1 MEELTVEQWMEKYPY
16 LRNMAEYTLFTTR
29 EDVEQIRNGEKVKV
43 NSEDVSIEFL
53 KRILNNDFYFEYASR
68 YFNGDIN
75 NFAVCYIIGGDT
87 GGSIYYKKSTIIK
100 ALEQLIS
107 SGQIVLQPDEQQK
120 LDSLKNSISFE
131 KFLEKH
137 KGNKY
142 NIDIDGNK
150 YSIPTEQLISLMQLP
165 DEQFDNLC
173 SSVDMK
179 KINEIPKEY
188 FIYAAFNFFRENKA
202 LEEYLMPDIVANR
215 YRDIGTL
222 QKIDLQAINKYLTTT
237 DTKYQSIKIDSNLEH
252 EIISGIP
259 KNTTDLEKAIYIY
272 IKMCKL
278 LTYDEEYYAV
288 NQKGVATEKHKST
301 DYVSSITLENNK
313 VVCFEFNLIYSKLL
327 NQLGIHFSSDYKNM
341 VGEAYGA
348 GHANLEFRSDKF
360 LVSADSVTSILQGDI
375 MQAKLNQPLVG
386 LKCVNRNQQTQQEFK
401 QSLTKMYQL
410 IAQQEK
416 SLSERKP
423 VEHIQTLAELL
434 EEYSHITNNIQD
446 ISLNERLSIL
456 VSKVNSTGMVEID
469 SLSYVLQLRKIL
481 FTEEQRKNNICV
493 TIVRNNEPFEEGKV
507 AMASAIFTLNGQNFE
522 ENPEQNVYYYF
533 NPNHELVPIA
543 KEELQTKFNDGKLEY
558 VEKDYP
564 RIPGIIEYGGMKR

>member
-100 ALEQLIS
+100 ALVQLIS

-481 FTEEQRKNNICV
+481 FTEEQRKNNIRV

-543 KEELQTKFNDGKLEY
+543 KEELQTKFY
-558 VEKDYP
+558 VEKDDP